1 MKEYGLHRQVIQMT
15 TKTRRRSLLPLAK
28 RKTQNKIDGTARQY
42 CVGLSNFLVTLS
54 SLTVLSATY
63 SNLENHPRLIRA
75 RDANPVVKIRLD
87 PRTGFPMVEELP
99 PRLRGKA
106 AKQPP
111 IEDDEDKDA
120 ARMDS
125 TQIRTSDVTDF
136 SLAVHYTVTRL
147 KDETPE
153 EKKARKAAVKAEKQV
168 RRADKK
174 ATKEQFAAEFKAQK
188 RTINNK
194 EKASVRKL

>member
-1 MKEYGLHRQVIQMT
+1 M
-15 TKTRRRSLLPLAK
+15 
-28 RKTQNKIDGTARQY
+28 
-42 CVGLSNFLVTLS
+42 
-54 SLTVLSATY
+54 
-63 SNLENHPRLIRA
+63 
-75 RDANPVVKIRLD
+75 VKIRLD